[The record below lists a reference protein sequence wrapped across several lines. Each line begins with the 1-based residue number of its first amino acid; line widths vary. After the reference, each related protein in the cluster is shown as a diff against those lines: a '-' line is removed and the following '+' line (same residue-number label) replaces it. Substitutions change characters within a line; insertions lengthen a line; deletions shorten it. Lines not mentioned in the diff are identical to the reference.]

1 MDKLEKEHGWT
12 IAGVSGTTISMT
24 YRKEI
29 ELVFDAASF
38 SNSARTKRAPNSRV
52 DLWYIAVTRESRSAP
67 LTPELD
73 FFLKNIRDH
82 VRGLPQAQTTIRTLL
97 REVSTAWNKA
107 NAVATSIRLLKVSRP
122 TEITKTSD
130 NSILVKS
137 TLLIAPLTTKVEITF
152 QLTCHGGIGGINVSI
167 SSSAAVVYGERFNEQ
182 KMGEFLLSRCGNHIE
197 EKGQATKVSWGAA
210 AAELGEKLLAR
221 GRK

>member
-1 MDKLEKEHGWT
+1 
-12 IAGVSGTTISMT
+12 MT

-38 SNSARTKRAPNSRV
+38 STGTQTKYPSNSRI
-52 DLWYIAVTRESRSAP
+52 DLWYIAANRESCPVP

-73 FFLKNIRDH
+73 FFLRNIRDH
-82 VRGLPQAQTTIRTLL
+82 VRGLPQAQTSIKTLL
-97 REVSTAWNKA
+97 RAVSAGWDKA
-107 NAVATSIRLLKVSRP
+107 NAITNSIRLLRVSCP
-122 TEITKTSD
+122 TDIAKTSD
-130 NSILVKS
+130 NSILVKP

-152 QLTCHGGIGGINVSI
+152 QLTCHSNGNSIDVSI
-167 SSSAAVVYGERFNEQ
+167 SPNASVVYGERFNEP

-197 EKGQATKVSWGAA
+197 DKGQATKVSWGTAV
-210 AAELGEKLLAR
+210 AELGEKLLAR